1 VSIKITGN
9 IVCTGNGGDGIRIE
23 GDVDVDIQADELNV
37 SGNGGHG
44 INVIKHAGIMQQFG
58 LPKETDPKELCD
70 LLTKL
75 LSAQHQDKPSVIKES
90 SLFSKFSIGALNTTT
105 LISNLINISNNPQ
118 VLQIIA
124 TLAK

>member
-9 IVCTGNGGDGIRIE
+9 IVSTGNGGDGIRIE
-23 GDVDVDIQADELNV
+23 GDVDVDIQSDSINV

-44 INVIKHAGIMQQFG
+44 INVIKHTGLMQQFG
-58 LPKETDPKELCD
+58 LPKDTDPKELSS
-70 LLTKL
+70 LLITL
-75 LSAQHQDKPSVIKES
+75 VGAHDRDKSSVIKKS